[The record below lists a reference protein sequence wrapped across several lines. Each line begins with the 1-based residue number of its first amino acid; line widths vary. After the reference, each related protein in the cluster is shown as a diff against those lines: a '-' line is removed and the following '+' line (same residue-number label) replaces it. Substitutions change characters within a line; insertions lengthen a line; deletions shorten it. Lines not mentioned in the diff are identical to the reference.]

1 LSGGIIVNITLP
13 WDQAGWRDT
22 VDDWIT
28 AQLAQRQLTLTGPIS
43 LVQQRAWS
51 AVLHV
56 PTAEGSL
63 YFKASAPVLGHE
75 PGLLQALTQWYP
87 EVLPEVLAVEPAQGW
102 LLMRDSGV
110 TLRSLVKSVA
120 DLDHWR
126 AILPLYARLQ
136 QAMIPHTETLLKLGA
151 LDRRLCSL
159 PEQVARLLEESA
171 VLLIDQPDGLTS
183 TEYGRLRTLLPEYA
197 AMCRRLADYGIP
209 ETLHHED
216 FHDANIFVNHGRY
229 TFADWGESAVAHP
242 FFTLLVTLRSI
253 TYRFDLASDGPE
265 TLALRDVYLVSWT
278 DYGSL
283 AELRVVADLAA
294 RVAMPA
300 RALTWHRVLAA
311 VPEAQRAA
319 DAGAVPGWLQ
329 EFLWYHRRIVE

>member
-1 LSGGIIVNITLP
+1 MNITLP

-28 AQLAQRQLTLTGPIS
+28 AQLAQQKLTLAGPIS
-43 LVQQRAWS
+43 PVQQRAWS
-51 AVLHV
+51 AVLRV
-56 PTAEGSL
+56 PAAEGSL

-75 PGLLQALTQWYP
+75 PGLLQALTRWYP
-87 EVLPEVLAVEPAQGW
+87 DVLPEVLAAEPAQGW
-102 LLMRDSGV
+102 LLMRDGGV
-110 TLRSLVKSVA
+110 TLCSLVKSMT

-136 QAMIPHTETLLKLGA
+136 QAMIPYAGDLLELGV

-159 PEQVARLLEESA
+159 PEQVDRLLEDRA
-171 VLLIDQPDGLTS
+171 ALLIDQPDGLTS
-183 TEYGRLRTLLPEYA
+183 AEYERLRVLLPEYA
-197 AMCRRLADYGIP
+197 AMCKRLADYGIP

-216 FHDANIFVNHGRY
+216 FHDANIFVNNGRY
-229 TFADWGESAVAHP
+229 TFADWGESGVAHP

-253 TYRFDLASDGPE
+253 ACRLDLASDGPE
-265 TLALRDVYLVSWT
+265 MLALRDVYLEAWPN
-278 DYGSL
+278 YGSL
-283 AELRVVADLAA
+283 ADLRTAADLAA

-300 RALTWHRVLAA
+300 RALTWYRVLAA
-311 VPEAQRAA
+311 VPETQRLE
-319 DAGAVPGWLQ
+319 DASAVPGWLQ